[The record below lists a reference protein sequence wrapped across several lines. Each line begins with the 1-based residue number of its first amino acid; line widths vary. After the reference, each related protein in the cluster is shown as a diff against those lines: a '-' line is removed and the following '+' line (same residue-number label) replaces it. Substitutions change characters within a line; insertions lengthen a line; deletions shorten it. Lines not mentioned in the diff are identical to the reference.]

1 MKDLN
6 TTRHT
11 INETPNQELKQQ
23 NQRKDKVIINQTKHM
38 ISTLYFSKNDIEGW
52 A

>member
-23 NQRKDKVIINQTKHM
+23 NQRKDKVIINKANM